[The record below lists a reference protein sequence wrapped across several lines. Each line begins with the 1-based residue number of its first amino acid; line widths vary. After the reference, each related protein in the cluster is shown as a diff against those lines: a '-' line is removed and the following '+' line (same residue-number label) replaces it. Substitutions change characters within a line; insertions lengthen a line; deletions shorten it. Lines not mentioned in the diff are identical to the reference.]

1 MTRYVLTPLAVG
13 IVLKLKLAK
22 FLLWAAAC
30 KLAVLGASAVLT
42 VPQFR
47 WRARRTRRTCRC
59 SEAYG

>member
-42 VPQFR
+42 GTAVPV
-47 WRARRTRRTCRC
+47 AGA
-59 SEAYG
+59 AYAAYLSLF